1 MIEHQL
7 YEAEKQMLEAKDITT
22 TTGAAGGFAVPE
34 EISREI
40 GLLEKKMSPVRDLI
54 KVVQTG
60 TSDYKELITI
70 HGTTSGWVG
79 EITARP
85 ATATSTLREVVPTN
99 GELYAYPQVSEWALD
114 DIFFN
119 VDQWLAETVAREFA
133 IQEGIAVISGNGTTK
148 PTGMLNTAPVST
160 ADYASPLR
168 AAAAYQFVAS
178 AASPDAILPDSLIS
192 LVYTLNTAYRAA
204 STFVMNSLTTGLVRR
219 LKDTTNQYLWA
230 PGLAGGQPDRLL
242 GYPVQTWE
250 DMQDVGANLHPVAFG
265 DFRQGYVLAERV
277 GMRIT
282 RDNVTNIGFVKLY
295 VRRREGGIVLNN
307 DAIKFLKTT

>member
-1 MIEHQL
+1 
-7 YEAEKQMLEAKDITT
+7 
-22 TTGAAGGFAVPE
+22 
-34 EISREI
+34 
-40 GLLEKKMSPVRDLI
+40 
-54 KVVQTG
+54 
-60 TSDYKELITI
+60 
-70 HGTTSGWVG
+70 
-79 EITARP
+79 
-85 ATATSTLREVVPTN
+85 
-99 GELYAYPQVSEWALD
+99 
-114 DIFFN
+114 
-119 VDQWLAETVAREFA
+119 
-133 IQEGIAVISGNGTTK
+133 
-148 PTGMLNTAPVST
+148 
-160 ADYASPLR
+160 
-168 AAAAYQFVAS
+168 VAS